1 MKKLNLTIF
10 LVLVS
15 CISALAQ
22 FKVATDGTASVETTT
37 GESAFNG
44 THNIIGV
51 KGVRT
56 SYNSEWGYG
65 VYGESQNFY
74 THYSVGV
81 AGIAT
86 TSSGNRYNYGRAYGV
101 WGEAKLAENGYN
113 YGVYGKLAD
122 NYFGTAIYGTSDVD
136 DIGVQIGGRYAGYF
150 NGNVYVTANFTAN
163 TISAI
168 YGYTGRWLVE
178 GDSTDITDI
187 TRSTTAI
194 NDNIEQLSDK
204 IAMLSVVSTTNQK
217 QVNENATMTA
227 TEFSNSEIVQP
238 ASDAHY
244 SLSTSQIESVFP
256 ELIYSLD
263 DGKKYINYTE
273 LIPILVQSIAE
284 LKAEIAILKSDNSVV
299 KMNKSRAINT
309 NIENEDITSVI
320 SLSQNNPNPWNI
332 NTAIT
337 INVPE
342 KIKTATLYFY
352 DLKGVQKHSVEIL
365 NRGEQIINISST
377 DFTPG
382 IYIYTLVTDGV
393 SNGAKRMI
401 LTE

>member
-1 MKKLNLTIF
+1 M
-10 LVLVS
+10 
-15 CISALAQ
+15 
-22 FKVATDGTASVETTT
+22 
-37 GESAFNG
+37 
-44 THNIIGV
+44 
-51 KGVRT
+51 
-56 SYNSEWGYG
+56 
-65 VYGESQNFY
+65 
-74 THYSVGV
+74 
-81 AGIAT
+81 
-86 TSSGNRYNYGRAYGV
+86 
-101 WGEAKLAENGYN
+101 
-113 YGVYGKLAD
+113 
-122 NYFGTAIYGTSDVD
+122 
-136 DIGVQIGGRYAGYF
+136 
-150 NGNVYVTANFTAN
+150 
-163 TISAI
+163 
-168 YGYTGRWLVE
+168 
-178 GDSTDITDI
+178 
-187 TRSTTAI
+187 
-194 NDNIEQLSDK
+194 
-204 IAMLSVVSTTNQK
+204 
-217 QVNENATMTA
+217 
-227 TEFSNSEIVQP
+227 
-238 ASDAHY
+238 
-244 SLSTSQIESVFP
+244 
-256 ELIYSLD
+256 
-263 DGKKYINYTE
+263 
-273 LIPILVQSIAE
+273 QSIAE